1 MRETPPLAHTDL
13 LYRSHEEI
21 RALQNQRFRHQVAL
35 CFRAHPYY
43 QEIFRRLKLMPT
55 DFQTIEDV
63 QKLPVTT
70 KQDYLSNPEA
80 FRLTALPEFL
90 PLERTLWDVH
100 YTTGTT
106 TGIPAPFF
114 NTTHDFF
121 ASGDPSKRFA
131 SIVGMTAQ
139 DIVINLYP
147 LTPFPHLTSRFPY
160 FVMAVGASVV
170 SPLMSV
176 LDANSPVDRRLDEV
190 VWMIERHKGTVLGGI
205 PSYVR
210 RVIMRAEELGADFSQ
225 VRLVL
230 VAGESFPR
238 GTREDMRRR
247 LLHLGA
253 NRHDLTIKSGLGF
266 TEMQGSTAEC
276 VELGG
281 SHHPAPDQIY
291 FEVLDEQSH
300 SPLPDGKPGLFTI
313 THLDRRGTVLLRYAI
328 GDLTAIS
335 NEVCPDCGRQGPRI
349 VTNTV
354 RTFELV
360 MFKGALLNPDDIKE
374 AIATVEGIEEYQ
386 IVFTRQGEDGSSS
399 PDALLVRVATQP
411 GEQER
416 VQTELAETVTVAA
429 SIRPSIE
436 FVSRSEIFD
445 PDQSLKSTRVID
457 LRPTE
462 EGVEPIMETGR

>member
-21 RALQNQRFRHQVAL
+21 RSLQNQRFRHQVAL

-43 QEIFRRLKLMPT
+43 QEVFNRLKLTPA

-90 PLERTLWDVH
+90 QEERTLWDVN

-114 NTTHDFF
+114 NTTYDIF
-121 ASGDPSKRFA
+121 ASGEPSKRFA

-139 DIVINLYP
+139 DTVINLFP
-147 LTPFPHLTSRFPY
+147 LTPFPHLSSRFPY
-160 FVMAVGASVV
+160 FVMTIGASVV
-170 SPLMSV
+170 SPLMSI
-176 LDANSPVDRRLDEV
+176 LDPNRSLDEV

-205 PSYVR
+205 PSYVH

-230 VAGESFPR
+230 AIGEACPR
-238 GTREDMRRR
+238 GTRDDMRRR
-247 LLHLGA
+247 LLRLGA
-253 NRHDLTIKSGLGF
+253 SQQQLMVKGGLGF
-266 TEMQGSTAEC
+266 TELQGSTGEC

-281 SHHPAPDQIY
+281 SHHPAPDQTY
-291 FEVLDEQSH
+291 FEVLDEQNH
-300 SPLPDGKPGLFTI
+300 SPLPDGQPGLFAV

-335 NEVCPDCGRQGPRI
+335 HEVCPYCGRQGPRI

-360 MFKGALLNPDDIKE
+360 MFNGALLSPDGIKE
-374 AIATVEGIEEYQ
+374 AIAAVEGIEEYQ
-386 IVFTRQGEDGSSS
+386 IVFTKEQESDPSSS
-399 PDALLVRVATQP
+399 DTLLLRAAVQP
-411 GEQER
+411 ADQER
-416 VQTELAETVTVAA
+416 VRTALVTTMTGT
-429 SIRPSIE
+429 IQMRPSIE
-436 FVSRSEIFD
+436 FVGSRNEIFD
-445 PDQSLKSTRVID
+445 PNQTFKSTRVVD
-457 LRPTE
+457 LRPKE
-462 EGVEPIMETGR
+462 E

>member
-1 MRETPPLAHTDL
+1 MPETPALNPTDL

-21 RALQNQRFRHQVAL
+21 REIQNQRFRHQIAL

-43 QEIFRRLKLMPT
+43 QEVFSRLKLTPD
-55 DFQTIEDV
+55 DFHTIEDL

-80 FRLTALPEFL
+80 FRLTALPELL
-90 PLERTLWDVH
+90 PYERTLWDMH

-114 NTTHDFF
+114 NTTYDFF
-121 ASGDPSKRFA
+121 ASGEPFKRLA
-131 SIVGMTAQ
+131 RIVGMTSQ

-147 LTPFPHLTSRFPY
+147 LTPFPHLTSRFPAG
-160 FVMAVGASVV
+160 VMTVGASVV

-176 LDANSPVDRRLDEV
+176 LDPTSPNLDEV
-190 VWMIERHKGTVLGGI
+190 VWMIERHKGTVLSGI
-205 PSYVR
+205 PSFVHR
-210 RVIMRAEELGADFSQ
+210 IIMRAEELGADFSQ

-230 VAGESFPR
+230 VAGEPCPR

-247 LLHLGA
+247 LLRVEA
-253 NRHDLTIKSGLGF
+253 NRHDLTISSGLGF

-281 SHHPAPDQIY
+281 SHIPAPDQFY

-300 SPLPDGKPGLFTI
+300 SRLPDGKPGLFTI

-349 VTNTV
+349 ITNTV
-354 RTFELV
+354 RTFEMA
-360 MFKGALLNPDDIKE
+360 MFNGALINPDGIKE

-386 IVFTRQGEDGSSS
+386 IVFTKEQDGDPSS
-399 PDALLVRVATQP
+399 PDILLARVTVQP
-411 GEQER
+411 GEEER
-416 VQTELAETVTVAA
+416 VRTELTAKVTAAA

-436 FVSRSEIFD
+436 FVDSRNEIFD
-445 PDQSLKSTRVID
+445 PNQKFKATRVVD
-457 LRPTE
+457 LRPT
-462 EGVEPIMETGR
+462 

>member
-1 MRETPPLAHTDL
+1 MGETPPLAHADL

-21 RALQNQRFRHQVAL
+21 RTLQNQRFRHQVAL
-35 CFRAHPYY
+35 CFQAHPYY
-43 QEIFRRLKLMPT
+43 QEVFRRLKLTPA

-80 FRLTALPEFL
+80 FCLTALPEFF
-90 PLERTLWDVH
+90 PQERTLWGVH

-114 NTTHDFF
+114 NTTHDVF
-121 ASGDPSKRFA
+121 AGGEAFKRFA

-147 LTPFPHLTSRFPY
+147 LTPFPHISSLLPY
-160 FVMAVGASVV
+160 GVMTVGASVA

-176 LDANSPVDRRLDEV
+176 LDPSSPSLNEV
-190 VWMIERHKGTVLGGI
+190 VWMIERHQGTVLGGI
-205 PSYVR
+205 PSYVHR
-210 RVIMRAEELGADFSQ
+210 IMMRAEELGADFSQ

-238 GTREDMRRR
+238 GTREEIRRR
-247 LLHLGA
+247 LLRLGA
-253 NRHDLTIKSGLGF
+253 NKHILTIKSGLGF

-281 SHHPAPDQIY
+281 SHIPAPDQFY

-335 NEVCPDCGRQGPRI
+335 HEVCPQCGRQGPRI

-354 RTFELV
+354 RTFELA
-360 MFKGALLNPDDIKE
+360 MFNGALINPDGLKE
-374 AIATVEGIEEYQ
+374 AIATVEGVEEYQ
-386 IVFTRQGEDGSSS
+386 IVFTRQREDDPSS
-399 PDALLVRVATQP
+399 PDVLLVRVATQP
-411 GEQER
+411 GEQQR
-416 VQTELAETVTVAA
+416 VQMELAAKVTAVT

-436 FVSRSEIFD
+436 FVDSRGEIFD
-445 PDQSLKSTRVID
+445 PSQKFKATRVID

-462 EGVEPIMETGR
+462 